1 MMPIIAIGTVTVGG
15 VLIFLWYR
23 RRRA

>member
-1 MMPIIAIGTVTVGG
+1 MMPIIAMGTVTVGG

>member
-23 RRRA
+23 QRRA